1 MINYLKSVWSK
12 IKSYFSVEK
21 EELINENR
29 GFKIRDSSS
38 TTNMSKKKFQITNQR
53 NVPARVK
60 FTIVNESR
68 PLRCGQ
74 CGTEKSYTKIGVFW
88 ECKVCKYKIK
98 A

>member
-12 IKSYFSVEK
+12 IKSYFSIEN
-21 EELINENR
+21 EELINKNK
-29 GFKIRDSSS
+29 GFTIRNSSS
-38 TTNMSKKKFQITNQR
+38 TNMNKKKFQITNER
-53 NVPARVK
+53 NVPVRGK
-60 FTIVNESR
+60 FTIVNKSR

-74 CGTEKSYTKIGVFW
+74 CGTEKSYTKTGSFW